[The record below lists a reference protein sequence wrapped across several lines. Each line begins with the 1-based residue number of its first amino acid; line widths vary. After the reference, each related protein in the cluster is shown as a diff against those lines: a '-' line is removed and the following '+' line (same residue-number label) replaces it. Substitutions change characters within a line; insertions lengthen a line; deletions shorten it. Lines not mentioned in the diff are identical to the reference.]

1 MPDTLFI
8 LRHTGENFKI
18 DALSNKTV
26 YSRFDIYNI
35 PA

>member
-1 MPDTLFI
+1 MPDALFI
-8 LRHTGENFKI
+8 LRHTGKDLKI